1 MAALG
6 DPRVGP
12 KIDGLAVSPYTIS
25 RWRTRRLRAAASATF
40 ALSEDAHV
48 AGGVDPVGAPR
59 GRTAIDLELDGKRG
73 KNSLRVVARTLDAGR
88 YKLWLTAED
97 ENGNESDT
105 AIAYLDVQNQAAAER
120 RRHRRRQP
128 A

>member
-1 MAALG
+1 MAASA

-12 KIDGLAVSPYTIS
+12 KINGLAVSPYTIS
-25 RWRTRRLRAAASATF
+25 TRRTRKLRTAASATF

-48 AGGVDPVGAPR
+48 AGGLDPVGAPR
-59 GRTAIDLELDGKRG
+59 GRKALDLELDGKSG
-73 KNSLRVVARTLDAGR
+73 KNSIRVLARTLDAGR

-97 ENGNESDT
+97 YNGNESDT
-105 AIAYLDVQNQAAAER
+105 AIAYLSIENEAAAKR